1 MELVAGATGS
11 LGGRIV
17 RELLGRGGRVRA
29 LARDRESAAPLEA
42 AGAEVVPGNLKDP
55 PSLRVACRGADL
67 VISTASATR
76 RTDDTPDNV
85 DAQGTI
91 NLVDAARQAGV
102 RRFVYV
108 STLGAAPESPVPA
121 FRAKAAAEAHLKQ
134 SGMDYVIVQPDAF
147 MDVWFGMLVEGPIA
161 AGRPVTLV
169 GESRGRHSFIAESDL
184 AKFVVS
190 ASLKP
195 EVSNVIIALGGPEA
209 ITFRDAVTAY
219 EAALGTPIDVRSV
232 PPGSVIPGLPEIRHH
247 RGGLREFRLAGPD
260 TGGRGHLW
268 SAAHDGARVRESA
281 RGGRTRPPLR

>member
-29 LARDRESAAPLEA
+29 LARNRESAAPLEA
-42 AGAEVVPGNLKDP
+42 AGAEVVPGDLKDL
-55 PSLRVACRGADL
+55 PSLRLACRGADI

-91 NLVDAARQAGV
+91 NLVDAAREAGV

-108 STLGAAPESPVPA
+108 STLGATPESAVPA
-121 FRAKAAAEAHLKQ
+121 FRAKARAEAHLKQ
-134 SGMDYVIVQPDAF
+134 SGMDYVIVQSDAF

-184 AKFVVS
+184 AKLVV
-190 ASLKP
+190 AAALKP
-195 EVSNVIIALGGPEA
+195 EVRNVTIALGGPEA

-219 EAALGTPIDVRSV
+219 EAALGKPIDVRSV
-232 PPGSVIPGLPEIRHH
+232 PPGSVISGLPEMVAGIVAAFEHFDSLVPMREVAATFGVPLTTA
-247 RGGLREFRLAGPD
+247 RAFASRRVAEGLGQA
-260 TGGRGHLW
+260 
-268 SAAHDGARVRESA
+268 
-281 RGGRTRPPLR
+281 